1 MIHVRKYI
9 MNRWLVILWF
19 IVFCFVSCDDD
30 PASPDYDDFTLGDT
44 VVIRI
49 GETLYES
56 EDVWVRLDSIP
67 VDTRVYD
74 ANDQKISG
82 TAKVCFTVKFYNNKV
97 SFCLY
102 SDSLTGYFVRGTEI
116 MGDTTANFL
125 MTDVQPHPL
134 SGEHIQVKDYSVI
147 FTLEMAPM
155 VRKPNIYLYPKE
167 KCRLSVSL
175 GFPQGGQVVVSDPA
189 YPQAWQDITVTP
201 DGRIE
206 NTYDYLFYEASIPD
220 LWQYEKGWVVSRED
234 LSGFFSENL
243 SAYGFNDREINDF
256 LEYWIP
262 RLKSSPYYAVYPQHI
277 PHIDDVITLNIC
289 KMPDSILRLFY
300 VIKEVSEIKSLP
312 EPVIPEFDRVGFAV
326 TEWGVIY

>member
-1 MIHVRKYI
+1 MT
-9 MNRWLVILWF
+9 RWLVILWF

-30 PASPDYDDFTLGDT
+30 PTSPDYDDFTLGDT

-102 SDSLTGYFVRGTEI
+102 SDSLMGHLMPAMGTMLDTVAYFS
-116 MGDTTANFL
+116 

-147 FTLEMAPM
+147 FTLEMAM
-155 VRKPNIYLYPKE
+155 MAYKPNIYLYPE
-167 KCRLSVSL
+167 EECRLSVSL

-206 NTYDYLFYEASIPD
+206 NTY
-220 LWQYEKGWVVSRED
+220 
-234 LSGFFSENL
+234 
-243 SAYGFNDREINDF
+243 
-256 LEYWIP
+256 
-262 RLKSSPYYAVYPQHI
+262 
-277 PHIDDVITLNIC
+277 
-289 KMPDSILRLFY
+289 
-300 VIKEVSEIKSLP
+300 
-312 EPVIPEFDRVGFAV
+312 
-326 TEWGVIY
+326 